1 MILELQQVFWF
12 FGLLLPLGFDR
23 DLMVLKWLPDYV
35 WFQAIAGFEWLDAVG
50 YGSWLSRFCICK
62 FIDFLAL
69 KGLTGFDGQAR
80 FYAGLAGIMA

>member
-35 WFQAIAGFEWLDAVG
+35 WF
-50 YGSWLSRFCICK
+50 
-62 FIDFLAL
+62 
-69 KGLTGFDGQAR
+69 
-80 FYAGLAGIMA
+80 